1 VQSHSLDIQRVAKRP
16 DYSELPVHQNYGVVE
31 VLVVVLV
38 VVPVEVVAGAPVVV
52 VVVVDVAVASGVDVV
67 VPVVVVVV
75 SEEPPH
81 AANEATSAKL
91 AAARAMVW
99 NFEVIK
105 SDRLLLCLMRLFVA

>member
-1 VQSHSLDIQRVAKRP
+1 MR
-16 DYSELPVHQNYGVVE
+16 QNYGVVVVA
-31 VLVVVLV
+31 VLVLV
-38 VVPVEVVAGAPVVV
+38 VVPVVVAGAPVVV
-52 VVVVDVAVASGVDVV
+52 VVEVEVAVASGVAVV
-67 VPVVVVVV
+67 VLVVVVVEV

-105 SDRLLLCLMRLFVA
+105 SDRLLLCLMRLFVE

>member
-1 VQSHSLDIQRVAKRP
+1 MR
-16 DYSELPVHQNYGVVE
+16 QNYGVVVVA
-31 VLVVVLV
+31 VLVLV
-38 VVPVEVVAGAPVVV
+38 VVPVVVAGAPVVV
-52 VVVVDVAVASGVDVV
+52 VVEVEVAVASGVAVV
-67 VPVVVVVV
+67 VLVVVVVEV

-105 SDRLLLCLMRLFVA
+105 SDRLLLCLMRLFVV

>member
-1 VQSHSLDIQRVAKRP
+1 ML
-16 DYSELPVHQNYGVVE
+16 
-31 VLVVVLV
+31 VLV
-38 VVPVEVVAGAPVVV
+38 VVPVDVVEVAGAPVVV
-52 VVVVDVAVASGVDVV
+52 VVVVVVASGVAVV

>member
-1 VQSHSLDIQRVAKRP
+1 MQR
-16 DYSELPVHQNYGVVE
+16 DYGVVV
-31 VLVVVLV
+31 VLVLV
-38 VVPVEVVAGAPVVV
+38 VVPVDVVEVAGAPVVV
-52 VVVVDVAVASGVDVV
+52 VVVVVVAVASGVAVV

>member
-1 VQSHSLDIQRVAKRP
+1 MQ
-16 DYSELPVHQNYGVVE
+16 QNYGVVVVA
-31 VLVVVLV
+31 VLVLV
-38 VVPVEVVAGAPVVV
+38 VVPVDVVDVAGAPVVV
-52 VVVVDVAVASGVDVV
+52 VVVVEVAVASGVAVEV
-67 VPVVVVVV
+67 LVVVVVEV

-105 SDRLLLCLMRLFVA
+105 SDRLLLCLMRLFVV

>member
-1 VQSHSLDIQRVAKRP
+1 MR
-16 DYSELPVHQNYGVVE
+16 QNYGVVVVAVLVVVPVVVAGAPLVVVVE
-31 VLVVVLV
+31 VEVAVASGVAVVVLV
-38 VVPVEVVAGAPVVV
+38 VVVVE
-52 VVVVDVAVASGVDVV
+52 
-67 VPVVVVVV
+67 V

-105 SDRLLLCLMRLFVA
+105 SDRLLLCLMRLFVV

>member
-1 VQSHSLDIQRVAKRP
+1 MR
-16 DYSELPVHQNYGVVE
+16 QNYGVV
-31 VLVVVLV
+31 VVAVLV
-38 VVPVEVVAGAPVVV
+38 VVPVVVAGAPVVV
-52 VVVVDVAVASGVDVV
+52 VVEVEVAVASGVAVV
-67 VPVVVVVV
+67 VLVVVVVEV

-105 SDRLLLCLMRLFVA
+105 SDRLLLCLMRLFVV

>member
-1 VQSHSLDIQRVAKRP
+1 VR
-16 DYSELPVHQNYGVVE
+16 QNYGVV
-31 VLVVVLV
+31 VVAVLV
-38 VVPVEVVAGAPVVV
+38 VVPVVVAGAPVVV
-52 VVVVDVAVASGVDVV
+52 VVEVEVAVASGVAVV
-67 VPVVVVVV
+67 VLVVVVVEV

-105 SDRLLLCLMRLFVA
+105 SDRLLLCLMRLFVV